1 MENASARNLWGDFL
15 DAHLEF
21 ASEDAPKVI
30 HFCDNEKDANLCADL
45 VSKETKRATSHSL
58 QGLQLRNEAL
68 PKIGDFY
75 VVTDWNGNA
84 KCIIRTTR
92 VKLLPYFS
100 IREEHARLE
109 GEGDK
114 SLDHWKKT
122 HWDYYTRELEK
133 FGKSP
138 KESMIV
144 VFEEFEML
152 YKK

>member
-30 HFCDNEKDANLCADL
+30 HFCDNEKDANTCADL
-45 VSKETKRATSHSL
+45 VCKEIKRATSHSL
-58 QGLQLRNEAL
+58 KGMQLRHEKL

-84 KCIIRTTR
+84 KCIIRTTS
-92 VKLLPYFS
+92 VKLVPYFA

-114 SLDHWKKT
+114 SLAHWKNT
-122 HWDYYTRELEK
+122 HWDRCTRELAE
-133 FGKSP
+133 FGSQP
-138 KESMIV
+138 TESMIV
-144 VFEEFEML
+144 VFETFEML

>member
-21 ASEDAPKVI
+21 ASEDAPKVV
-30 HFCDNEKDANLCADL
+30 HFCDNEKDADLCAEM
-45 VSKETKRATSHSL
+45 VCKETKRATTHAL
-58 QGLQLRNEAL
+58 KGIQLRNENL

-75 VVTDWNGNA
+75 VVTDWAGNA
-84 KCIIRTTR
+84 KCIIRTIG

-109 GEGDK
+109 GEGDR
-114 SLDHWKKT
+114 SLAHWKKVY
-122 HWDYYTRELEK
+122 WDRFTGELAK
-133 FGKSP
+133 FGANP
-138 KESMIV
+138 TESMIV

>member
-30 HFCDNEKDANLCADL
+30 HFYDNETDADRCAEL
-45 VSKETKRATSHSL
+45 ICKETKRATTHSL
-58 QGLQLRNEAL
+58 KGLQLRNEKL

-75 VVTDWNGNA
+75 VVTDWGGNA
-84 KCIIRTTR
+84 KCVIRTTG

-100 IREEHARLE
+100 VKEEHARLE

-114 SLDHWKKT
+114 SLEYWKKT
-122 HWDYYTRELEK
+122 HWDYYTRELA
-133 FGKSP
+133 GLGAAP

>member
-30 HFCDNEKDANLCADL
+30 HFYDNQKDADTCADL
-45 VSKETKRATSHSL
+45 VCKEIKRATSHSL
-58 QGLQLRNEAL
+58 KGMQLRHEKL

-75 VVTDWNGNA
+75 VVTDWKGAA
-84 KCIIRTTR
+84 KCVIRTTS
-92 VKLLPYFS
+92 VKLVPYFA
-100 IREEHARLE
+100 IREENARLE

-114 SLDHWKKT
+114 SLTHWKKT
-122 HWDYYTRELEK
+122 HWDLYTRELAA
-133 FGKSP
+133 FGTRP
-138 KESMIV
+138 TESMIV
-144 VFEEFEML
+144 VFETFEML

>member
-30 HFCDNEKDANLCADL
+30 HFCDNETDANTCAEL
-45 VSKETKRATSHSL
+45 VCKETKRATSHSL
-58 QGLQLRNEAL
+58 KGLQLRNESL
-68 PKIGDFY
+68 PKIGNFY
-75 VVTDWNGNA
+75 VVTDWSGNA
-84 KCIIRTTR
+84 KCVIRTTG

-114 SLDHWKKT
+114 SLDYWKKS
-122 HWDYYTRELEK
+122 HWDYYTREL
-133 FGKSP
+133 GGLGTSP

>member
-30 HFCDNEKDANLCADL
+30 YFGDNEKDADTCADL
-45 VSKETKRATSHSL
+45 VCKEIKRAASPSL
-58 QGLQLRNEAL
+58 KGIQLRNEKL

-75 VVTDWNGNA
+75 VVTDWKGTA
-84 KCIIRTTR
+84 KCIIRTTS
-92 VKLLPYFS
+92 VKLVPYFA
-100 IREEHARLE
+100 IREEHARIE

-114 SLDHWKKT
+114 SLAHWKKV
-122 HWDYYTRELEK
+122 HWDYYTREFAK
-133 FGKSP
+133 FGTQP
-138 KESMIV
+138 TESMII
-144 VFEEFEML
+144 VFETFEML

>member
-1 MENASARNLWGDFL
+1 MENASAWNLWGDFL

-21 ASEDAPKVI
+21 ASKDAPKVI
-30 HFCDNEKDANLCADL
+30 RFGDNEKDANLCADL
-45 VSKETKRATSHSL
+45 VCKEIKRATSHSL
-58 QGLQLRNEAL
+58 KGIQLRNEAL

-75 VVTDWNGNA
+75 VVTDWDGNA
-84 KCIIRTTR
+84 KCVIRTTA

-100 IREEHARLE
+100 VREEHARLE
-109 GEGDK
+109 GDGDK
-114 SLDHWKKT
+114 SLAYWKKT
-122 HWDYYTRELEK
+122 HWDRYARELAE
-133 FGKSP
+133 FGSEP

>member
-21 ASEDAPKVI
+21 ASEDAPKVV

-45 VSKETKRATSHSL
+45 VCKETKRATSHSL
-58 QGLQLRNEAL
+58 KGLQLRNEPL

-75 VVTDWNGNA
+75 VVTDWQGNA
-84 KCIIRTTR
+84 KCIIRTTA
-92 VKLLPYFS
+92 VKLIPYFS

-114 SLDHWKKT
+114 SLAHWKQT
-122 HWDYYTRELEK
+122 HWDYYTRELSK
-133 FGKSP
+133 LGAKP
-138 KESMIV
+138 TESMII
-144 VFEEFEML
+144 VFEQFEML

>member
-30 HFCDNEKDANLCADL
+30 HFCDNEKDADTCVDL
-45 VSKETKRATSHSL
+45 VCKEIKRATSHSL
-58 QGLQLRNEAL
+58 KGIQLRSEKL

-84 KCIIRTTR
+84 KCIIRTTS
-92 VKLLPYFS
+92 VKLVPYFA

-114 SLDHWKKT
+114 SLSHWKKI
-122 HWDYYTRELEK
+122 HWDHYTRELAK
-133 FGKSP
+133 FGTQP
-138 KESMIV
+138 TESMIV
-144 VFEEFEML
+144 VFETFEML

>member
-30 HFCDNEKDANLCADL
+30 RFCDNEKDANLCADL
-45 VSKETKRATSHSL
+45 ICKETKRATSHSL
-58 QGLQLRNEAL
+58 KGLQLRNEAL
-68 PKIGDFY
+68 PKIGNFY
-75 VVTDWNGNA
+75 VVTDWEGNA
-84 KCIIRTTR
+84 KCVIRTTA
-92 VKLLPYFS
+92 VKLLPFFS

-122 HWDYYTRELEK
+122 HWDYYSRELKE
-133 FGKSP
+133 FGAEP

-152 YKK
+152 HKK

>member
-21 ASEDAPKVI
+21 ASEDAPKVV
-30 HFCDNEKDANLCADL
+30 HFCDNEKDADLCAEL
-45 VSKETKRATSHSL
+45 VCKETKRATTHAL
-58 QGLQLRNEAL
+58 KGIQLRNENL

-75 VVTDWNGNA
+75 VVTDWTGNA

-109 GEGDK
+109 GEGDR
-114 SLDHWKKT
+114 SLAHWKKV
-122 HWDYYTRELEK
+122 HWNRFTNELAK
-133 FGKSP
+133 FGANP
-138 KESMIV
+138 TESMIV

>member
-30 HFCDNEKDANLCADL
+30 HFCDNEKDANTCADL
-45 VSKETKRATSHSL
+45 VCKEIKRATSHSL
-58 QGLQLRNEAL
+58 KGIQLRNEKL

-75 VVTDWNGNA
+75 VVTDWKGTA
-84 KCIIRTTR
+84 KCVIRTTS
-92 VKLLPYFS
+92 VKLVPYFA
-100 IREEHARLE
+100 IREDHARLE

-114 SLDHWKKT
+114 SLSHWKKT
-122 HWDYYTRELEK
+122 HWDYYTRELSE
-133 FGKSP
+133 FGTQP
-138 KESMIV
+138 TESMIV
-144 VFEEFEML
+144 VFEAFEML